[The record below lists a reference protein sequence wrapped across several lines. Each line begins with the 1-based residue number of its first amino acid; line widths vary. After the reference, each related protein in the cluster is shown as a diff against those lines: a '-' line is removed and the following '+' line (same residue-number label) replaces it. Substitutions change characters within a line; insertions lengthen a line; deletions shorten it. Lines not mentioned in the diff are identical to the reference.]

1 MKMLKMSVHA
11 FKVAT
16 FLQRNTTVGFN
27 TEKEW
32 CRRGIVN
39 AKQDIA

>member
-1 MKMLKMSVHA
+1 MKMLKISVHA
-11 FKVAT
+11 FRVAT
-16 FLQRNTTVGFN
+16 FLKKNTTVGFN

-32 CRRGIVN
+32 RRRGIVN